1 MEKRLKKKLMGLIG
15 SYRKTGNSE
24 IVAKAVARQ
33 MGDNWQLSLVRLP
46 KLSVAPCR
54 GCYACLI
61 PGKTCMIEDDLAWL
75 LEQIKQADAVIMA
88 APNYALGPVGIV
100 KMISDRVLQA
110 AHYFQA
116 FQDIST
122 AVVLTLG
129 LEKYNG
135 IAQTALC
142 VQTASLGLN
151 VVSVESFVGTHPGE
165 VARAGSFDAKVEAI
179 AEALIRPPADHE
191 KQAGPGRCPRC
202 FSDLFRPHAD
212 GDLECAICKSRARQ
226 NGPDLDFHYFDP
238 EFTKEGQM
246 KHMAWLLGKKEE
258 YETIKDEL
266 KAIREK
272 YRDGEWEKPGEES

>member
-1 MEKRLKKKLMGLIG
+1 LKKRVLGLIG

-61 PGKTCMIEDDLAWL
+61 PGKACMIEDDLAWL

-116 FQDIST
+116 FQDIPT

-165 VARAGSFDAKVEAI
+165 VAMAGDFGEKAGAI
-179 AEALIRPPADHE
+179 AAALIRPPQENE

-202 FSDLFRPHAD
+202 FSDLFLPHAD
-212 GDLECAICKSRARQ
+212 GGLECAVCKSRARQ
-226 NGPDLDFHYFDP
+226 KGRDLDFCYFDP

-258 YETIKDEL
+258 YEIIKDKL
-266 KAIREK
+266 KAIK
-272 YRDGEWEKPGEES
+272 DAYRDGEWEKPGEKS

>member
-1 MEKRLKKKLMGLIG
+1 VKKRVLGLIG
-15 SYRKTGNSE
+15 SYRKVGNSE

-33 MGDNWQLSLVRLP
+33 MGDEWQLSLVRLP
-46 KLSVAPCR
+46 KLIISPCR

-61 PGKTCMIEDDLAWL
+61 PGKACMIKDDLVWL

-110 AHYFQA
+110 SHYFHL
-116 FQDIST
+116 FQNIPT

-135 IAQTALC
+135 IARTALS

-151 VVSVESFVGTHPGE
+151 VVSVEQFVGTHPGE
-165 VARAGSFDAKVEAI
+165 AVLADAFDDTVRAI
-179 AEALIRPPADHE
+179 ANTLARPPADE
-191 KQAGPGRCPRC
+191 KQIGPGQCPRC

-212 GDLECAICKSRARQ
+212 GGLVCAVCKSQARQ
-226 NGPDLDFHYFDP
+226 NGQKLDFYYFDP

-246 KHMAWLLGKKEE
+246 KHMAWLLGKKKE
-258 YETIKDEL
+258 YETIKDKL
-266 KAIREK
+266 KEIREN
-272 YRDGEWEKPGEES
+272 YRDGEWMTPDPTSSS

>member
-1 MEKRLKKKLMGLIG
+1 MQKKLLGLIG
-15 SYRKTGNSE
+15 SYRRTGNSE
-24 IVAKAVARQ
+24 IVAKAVARK
-33 MGDNWQLSLVRLP
+33 MGDNWRLSLIRLP
-46 KLSVAPCR
+46 RLAVSPCR

-75 LEQIKQADAVIMA
+75 LEQIRQADAVIMA

-110 AHYFQA
+110 AHYFSA
-116 FQDIST
+116 FRRIPT

-151 VVSVESFVGTHPGE
+151 VVSVESFVATHPGE
-165 VARAGSFDAKVEAI
+165 AAMADAFNAKISAI
-179 AEALIRPPADHE
+179 AGRLASPPADA
-191 KQAGPGRCPRC
+191 KTTGPGQCPRC
-202 FSDLFRPHAD
+202 FSDLFRPHVD
-212 GDLECAICKSRARQ
+212 GGLECAVCKSRARQ
-226 NGPDLDFHYFDP
+226 NGRELDFYYFDP
-238 EFTKEGQM
+238 EFTEEGQM

-258 YETIKDEL
+258 YETIKDRL
-266 KAIREK
+266 KTIRES
-272 YRDGEWEKPGEES
+272 YRDGEWEKPGEKL

>member
-1 MEKRLKKKLMGLIG
+1 MLLKKRLLGLIG

-33 MGDNWQLSLVRLP
+33 MGDDWQLSLIRLP

-61 PGKTCMIEDDLAWL
+61 PGKDCMIEDDLAWL

-116 FQDIST
+116 FQHIPT

-151 VVSVESFVGTHPGE
+151 
-165 VARAGSFDAKVEAI
+165 
-179 AEALIRPPADHE
+179 
-191 KQAGPGRCPRC
+191 
-202 FSDLFRPHAD
+202 
-212 GDLECAICKSRARQ
+212 ARQ
-226 NGPDLDFHYFDP
+226 NGRSLDFHFFDP

-258 YETIKDEL
+258 YDIIKDKL
-266 KAIREK
+266 KAIRDA
-272 YRDGEWEKPGEES
+272 YRDGEWEKPGEKP

>member
-1 MEKRLKKKLMGLIG
+1 MKKKLLGLIG
-15 SYRKTGNSE
+15 SYRKVGNSE
-24 IVAKAVARQ
+24 IVAKAVSRQ
-33 MGDNWQLSLVRLP
+33 MGDNWQLSLIRLP
-46 KLSVAPCR
+46 KLAISPCR

-61 PGKTCMIEDDLAWL
+61 PGKACMIQDDLAWL
-75 LEQIKQADAVIMA
+75 LEKIKQADALIMA

-110 AHYFQA
+110 AHYFHL
-116 FQDIST
+116 FQHIPT

-135 IAQTALC
+135 IARTALA

-151 VVSVESFVGTHPGE
+151 VVSVEHFVGTHPGE
-165 VARAGSFDAKVEAI
+165 AALADSFNDKISAI
-179 AEALIRPPADHE
+179 AEALTHPPADE

-212 GDLECAICKSRARQ
+212 GGLECAVCKSLARQ
-226 NGPDLDFHYFDP
+226 KGCELEFYYFDP

-258 YETIKDEL
+258 YETIRERL
-266 KAIREK
+266 KAVK
-272 YRDGEWEKPGEES
+272 DAYRDGEWEKPGEES